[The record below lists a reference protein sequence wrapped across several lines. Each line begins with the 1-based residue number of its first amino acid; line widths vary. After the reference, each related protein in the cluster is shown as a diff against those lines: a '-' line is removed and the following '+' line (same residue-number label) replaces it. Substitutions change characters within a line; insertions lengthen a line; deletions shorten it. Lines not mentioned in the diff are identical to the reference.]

1 VEKAVGYDS
10 WVRSSRCHASKG
22 SLAIKRC
29 SGTGCGYAVMAAW
42 FSLVT
47 RASRWLRLAGAVMV
61 SLALIDSSAALAAP
75 TWSAPEPVDP
85 AIYAPSVSCAS
96 ESFCAAVGWASGSGS
111 VAVYSDGNWSEATL
125 IDPDGQLFS
134 VSCPS
139 SSFCMA
145 MDGSGHAFVYDG
157 SGWGAAVSPS
167 TDLTSVSCT
176 SASFCVAVGG
186 SGDAAVYNGSTW
198 SALTHIGNQP
208 SSISCTSESFCMAV
222 EETGGGPG
230 YAVTYNGSTWSSPSE
245 IDKEGNNALHSVSC
259 ASSSFCVTVG
269 NSGDELTYNGS
280 GWSAPNRVG
289 NEGTIAKVSC
299 RSESFCVAMSAG
311 GETIKY
317 NGVTWS
323 SAGQVSERSASGGLS
338 CATESFCMAVGDY
351 ASTYKGSS
359 WSGPVPVGGG
369 GLSSVSCSSSSF
381 CEAVDGHGRAV
392 RYNGSTWTA
401 PGQIDA
407 EVGLEAVSCPTEAFC
422 MATGGRQHGY
432 ALAYNGSAW
441 TAPSEIDPE
450 GNVNAVSCPTAS
462 FCVALTERYVEKH
475 ELGYALTYK
484 GGAWSA
490 PSEID
495 TELAL
500 RSVSCASENF
510 CIAVGRHDAL
520 IYSNGSWG
528 PPQQIYTEGNLWS
541 VSCVSSSF
549 CVAVAEHFGG
559 FGPPTDGEALVY
571 DGSGWSAPTE
581 IPRLPGHGWDDA
593 GTVSCTSVSFCMAIP
608 RFDGAAAIFENG
620 VWGAWDELEINGG
633 FSSVSCPSASFC
645 VVVNG
650 AGQVFTYSSPASPI
664 QQQPG
669 GSNPVTGTPGSA
681 ATNSPV
687 KKGKPLVNG
696 KTGEITL
703 EYDFPE
709 PGEVE
714 AYGEVVGKAAV
725 DAKYER
731 TKKCKSRYVR
741 KGKKCVKSAPA
752 RYERTRLAI
761 ATAGTYKL
769 HIKPSTEVLTALK
782 QGKTLTIRATVVF
795 TPGGTTDH
803 ISKMTMV
810 TVHLKKAHQSKHH
823 RV

>member
-1 VEKAVGYDS
+1 MGAHFATDS
-10 WVRSSRCHASKG
+10 GSQDHVYGGLRRVARPAALALALVVSLWVVLALVG
-22 SLAIKRC
+22 SLTA
-29 SGTGCGYAVMAAW
+29 
-42 FSLVT
+42 F
-47 RASRWLRLAGAVMV
+47 
-61 SLALIDSSAALAAP
+61 AAP
-75 TWSAPEPVDP
+75 TWSAGAPVDP

-96 ESFCAAVGWASGSGS
+96 ESFCAAVGWASGSGA
-111 VAVYSDGNWSEATL
+111 VAIYSDGSWSEATL

-145 MDGSGHAFVYDG
+145 LDGSGHAFVYDG
-157 SGWGAAVSPS
+157 SGWGSAASPS
-167 TDLTSVSCT
+167 TDLTSVSCV

-186 SGDAAVYNGSTW
+186 GEDASIYNGSTW
-198 SALTHIGNQP
+198 SALTRLGTDVD
-208 SSISCTSESFCMAV
+208 SVSCISESFCIAL
-222 EETGGGPG
+222 GSDNGGPAH
-230 YAVTYNGSTWSSPSE
+230 AVTYSGGTWSSPME
-245 IDKEGNNALHSVSC
+245 IDPEEGNALHSVTC
-259 ASSSFCVTVG
+259 VSSSFCVAVG
-269 NSGDELTYNGS
+269 NSGDEITYNGS
-280 GWSAPNRVG
+280 AWSTPTKVG
-289 NEGTIAKVSC
+289 ILGYIQSVSC
-299 RSESFCVAMSAG
+299 HSETFCVAATSE
-311 GETIKY
+311 GETATY
-317 NGVTWS
+317 DGSTWS
-323 SAGQVSERSASGGLS
+323 PSDRLSERAASGGLS
-338 CATESFCMAVGDY
+338 CATESFCMAVGGY
-351 ASTYKGSS
+351 ASTYNGSS

-381 CEAVDGHGRAV
+381 CEAVDGHGRALH
-392 RYNGSTWTA
+392 YNGSTWTA

-407 EVGLEAVSCPTEAFC
+407 EGGLESVSCPTEAFC

-441 TAPSEIDPE
+441 TAPSEIDP
-450 GNVNAVSCPTAS
+450 GGDVNAVSCPTVS
-462 FCVALTERYVEKH
+462 FCVALTEHYVEKH

-500 RSVSCASENF
+500 RSVSCASESF
-510 CIAVGRHDAL
+510 CVAVGRHDAL

-528 PPQQIYTEGNLWS
+528 PPQQIFAEGNLWS

-559 FGPPTDGEALVY
+559 IGPPTYGEALVY

-581 IPRLPGHGWDDA
+581 IPRLPDHGWIDA
-593 GTVSCTSVSFCMAIP
+593 GSVSCASTSFCMAIP

-650 AGQVFTYSSPASPI
+650 AGQVFTYSSPASPV

-681 ATNSPV
+681 ATNAPV
-687 KKGKPLVNG
+687 KKGKPLVNV

-703 EYDFPE
+703 EYDFAE
-709 PGEVE
+709 PGEAE
-714 AYGEVVGKAAV
+714 AYGEVIDKAAV
-725 DAKYER
+725 AAKH
-731 TKKCKSRYVR
+731 KQANKCKKPHTTKDKR
-741 KGKKCVKSAPA
+741 CIDSAPVRYGRA
-752 RYERTRLAI
+752 RLKIT
-761 ATAGTYKL
+761 TAGTYKL
-769 HIKPSTEVLTALK
+769 RIKPSGKVLAALK
-782 QGKTLTIRATVVF
+782 AGKTLTVHLTLVF
-795 TPGGTTDH
+795 TPTGTTDH
-803 ISKMTMV
+803 ISNTTTV
-810 TVHLKKAHQSKHH
+810 SVHLKKTPQNKRHPGGHK
-823 RV
+823 